1 MDKVVFDA
9 FGILTL
15 LQKERGYET
24 VKDYLERSG
33 KGEIKAY
40 MNLINWGEVCYTLIK
55 RGKTIDAE
63 ELWEERKSYPIF
75 FAEPTPTRIK
85 SASKIKGNYP
95 VSFADAFCI
104 SLAFEL
110 KAKVLTGDKEFKTL
124 AGLEI
129 VWIG

>member
-15 LQKERGYET
+15 LQKEKGYEI
-24 VKDYLERSG
+24 VKDYLERSA
-33 KGEIKAY
+33 KGEIRAY
-40 MNLINWGEVCYTLIK
+40 MNLINWGEVCYMLIK

-63 ELWEERKSYPIF
+63 ELWEGRKGYPIL
-75 FAEPTPTRIK
+75 FADSTPTRIK

-95 VSFADAFCI
+95 VSYADAFCI
-104 SLAFEL
+104 ALSVEL
-110 KAKVLTGDKEFKTL
+110 KAKVITGDKEFSTVSD
-124 AGLEI
+124 LEI